1 MSNLLVQNIK
11 HTNNTTA
18 QTIDTSGRTTVSIM
32 NNDSTFRSDGGNVTL
47 NLVQAVNK
55 VWAVGDQDGGNVLK
69 DSFNTSS
76 MSDSA
81 TGIIDFN
88 FTNNM
93 ANDDYAAGGNGRAD
107 SGGNT
112 CFCRNSDITTSLIK
126 TYWLTPDSLT
136 DTEHASLMIN
146 GDLA

>member
-1 MSNLLVQNIK
+1 
-11 HTNNTTA
+11 
-18 QTIDTSGRTTVSIM
+18 
-32 NNDSTFRSDGGNVTL
+32 
-47 NLVQAVNK
+47 
-55 VWAVGDQDGGNVLK
+55 
-69 DSFNTSS
+69 